1 MRVIMLFCIT
11 LVMFGCKTIEQKKI
25 EEKWDFNKYMME
37 SQNLTSAERY
47 LKSIDLLKEAAL
59 KFPDGDLMGINYNIG
74 FNYYKLKRYD
84 DANGYFNLVIKTYEE
99 KPFTDAEKQEYQKYV
114 ILSNII
120 IEKTK
125 VEIEEAK
132 DPYRI
137 KEEIEENKKLRPK
150 K

>member
-11 LVMFGCKTIEQKKI
+11 LAMFGCKTIEQKKI

-47 LKSIDLLKEAAL
+47 LKSIDLLKEAAI

-84 DANGYFNLVIKTYEE
+84 DANGYFNLVIKSYEE
-99 KPFTDAEKQEYQKYV
+99 KPYTDAEKQEYQKYV

-125 VEIEEAK
+125 IEIEEAK

>member
-11 LVMFGCKTIEQKKI
+11 LVMFGCKTIEQKKN

-47 LKSIDLLKEAAL
+47 LKSIDLLKEAAI

-74 FNYYKLKRYD
+74 YNYYKLKRYD
-84 DANGYFNLVIKTYEE
+84 DANGYFNLVIKSYEE

-120 IEKTK
+120 IEKAK
-125 VEIEEAK
+125 KDIEEAK

-137 KEEIEENKKLRPK
+137 KEEMEENRKLRPK

>member
-11 LVMFGCKTIEQKKI
+11 IVMFGCKTIEQKKN

-47 LKSIDLLKEAAL
+47 LKSIDLLKEAAI

-74 FNYYKLKRYD
+74 YNYYKLKRYD
-84 DANGYFNLVIKTYEE
+84 DANGYFNLVIKSYEE

-120 IEKTK
+120 IEKAK
-125 VEIEEAK
+125 KDIEEAK

-137 KEEIEENKKLRPK
+137 KEEMEENRKLRPK